1 MHGLA
6 VAQPSGRPVAS
17 LRSGR
22 GGAPAGCAS
31 GGRGGNADEG
41 ASIRLSLGRKLLQ
54 YAVIG
59 RGVNAALRR
68 RPESIVRINPDP
80 AHRPACDPASCRDAR
95 PRWRGGIA
103 ACAVLVVAATA
114 AGCAS
119 RGPQSPDARPVLYP
133 NAAFERMG
141 KAQADREVDQ
151 CIDRAIAAG
160 ATPTH
165 DAAGRAVAGSAVRG
179 ATVAG
184 VAGAVGAAVGGG
196 DVGRAAG
203 IGIAAGG
210 SAGAVRGLFASRDT
224 VNPTYR
230 NFVARC
236 LTDRGLEVIGW
247 N

>member
-1 MHGLA
+1 MA
-6 VAQPSGRPVAS
+6 
-17 LRSGR
+17 
-22 GGAPAGCAS
+22 
-31 GGRGGNADEG
+31 NAC
-41 ASIRLSLGRKLLQ
+41 L
-54 YAVIG
+54 
-59 RGVNAALRR
+59 
-68 RPESIVRINPDP
+68 
-80 AHRPACDPASCRDAR
+80 
-95 PRWRGGIA
+95 
-103 ACAVLVVAATA
+103 VLVVAATA
-114 AGCAS
+114 TGCAS

-165 DAAGRAVAGSAVRG
+165 DATGRAVAGSAARG